1 MYYNL
6 KRININMRKLTQK
19 ELVNE
24 GFGSLLGGLART
36 ARNATGAVAK
46 AIAPTY
52 MGALGKGASL
62 AAGAI
67 ENIRS
72 GSPTASAGTFLDSED
87 GKRTFKDVKLGKET
101 KLSNQNFKI
110 QIKSGYY
117 LNSLGGDKIEEKD
130 VTGGYI
136 ILRRKNRGGG
146 QGFDNEIVEVWDT
159 NGKLNTKPIKAGTEL
174 PKPATG
180 QDGAPDKPG
189 ADGTKPATGQ
199 DGAPDKPGASPEP
212 ETTDRVTT
220 SNFKKE
226 LNNYKKNKLGESGIG
241 YSQLAVSEF
250 VRKLAKDANNTNVG
264 KNLPKFM
271 SRIKSDDNDW
281 SNKEL
286 KELVNKLKFE
296 GILQESQK
304 NLLKHLQSDSQM
316 NKWTIGQ

>member
-1 MYYNL
+1 MYYSL
-6 KRININMRKLTQK
+6 KRVNINMRKLTQK

-24 GFGSLLGGLART
+24 GIGSLLGGLART

-72 GSPTASAGTFLDSED
+72 GSPTASASTFLDSED

-146 QGFDNEIVEVWDT
+146 QGFDNEIVEVWDA
-159 NGKLNTKPIKAGTEL
+159 NGKLNTKPIKAGTSSE
-174 PKPATG
+174 PKPGRAAAG
-180 QDGAPDKPG
+180 GAPASVGSGK
-189 ADGTKPATGQ
+189 DGK
-199 DGAPDKPGASPEP
+199 
-212 ETTDRVTT
+212 VTS
-220 SNFKKE
+220 SNFKEE
-226 LNNYKKNKLGESGIG
+226 LNKYKKNKLGEDGFE
-241 YSQLAVSEF
+241 YSQFAVSEF
-250 VRKLAKDANNTNVG
+250 VRSLAKDANNLNIV

-271 SRIKSDDNDW
+271 SKIKSDDKDW

-286 KELVNKLKFE
+286 IELVNNLKHE

-304 NLLKHLQSDSQM
+304 NLLKRLQSDSQM